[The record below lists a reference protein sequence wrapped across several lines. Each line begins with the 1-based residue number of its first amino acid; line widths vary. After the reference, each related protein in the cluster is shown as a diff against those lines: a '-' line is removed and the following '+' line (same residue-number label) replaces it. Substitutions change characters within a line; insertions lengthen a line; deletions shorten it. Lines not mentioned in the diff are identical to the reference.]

1 MARRAKMKK
10 FLAMLVLSGTFLTGC
25 INTVERPP
33 QLRVTNDVYEWNYD
47 RSTALNI
54 IEGVVDDHKM
64 FDTERP
70 KGKSFSQTAAG
81 QNLNDALD
89 LMVFG
94 MSGLFFD
101 DNSSQWIRPRYIW
114 LEKRTTEL
122 PQQNYGDVIKLFV
135 DKLSMSLSHVDGL
148 NIKSYTI
155 YNVYYDHTDATLI
168 SFEGE
173 ICEKSGRAFDLSKMS
188 EEHKNRLWI
197 GPKEQTGLACSV
209 STHIGK
215 LNIIK
220 KDGEEYWAYNVRL
233 NFGNKPIRKALFS
246 NARYFDGYAAF
257 PAEFT
262 VLDNGKPSFPVIF
275 EGEKIHY
282 FITPE

>member
-1 MARRAKMKK
+1 MKK
-10 FLAMLVLSGTFLTGC
+10 LLAMLVLSGTFLTGC

-33 QLRVTNDVYEWNYD
+33 QLRVTNDVYKWNYD

-64 FDTERP
+64 YDTERP

-81 QNLNDALD
+81 QNLNDALG

-94 MSGLFFD
+94 MPGLFLD

-114 LEKRTTEL
+114 LEEKTSQL
-122 PQQNYGDVIKLFV
+122 PPKTYDNVIKLFI
-135 DKLSMSLSHVDGL
+135 DKLDISLSHVDGL

-155 YNVYYDHTDATLI
+155 SNVYYDHTDATLI

-173 ICEKSGRAFDLSKMS
+173 VCEKSGRAFDLSKVPK
-188 EEHKNRLWI
+188 ERTKKLWI
-197 GPKEQTGLACSV
+197 GPKAQSGLACSV

-215 LNIIK
+215 LNIIR
-220 KDGEEYWAYNVRL
+220 KDGKEYWAYNVHL
-233 NFGNKPIRKALFS
+233 NFGNKSIRHALFDS
-246 NARYFDGYAAF
+246 ARYFDGYAAF

-262 VLDNGKPSFPVIF
+262 VLDNGEPSFPVIF

-282 FITPE
+282 FITPELP